1 MLQIYKRTILPEGDF
16 NKVVLQLYWNHTSA
30 WVFSC
35 KFAAYLQNIF
45 SEEHLWTPASDRL
58 SLTIY
63 LIFNFFLSEAKIAKN
78 PLSSLHWSDLI
89 LLLIVYSTYVLQ
101 LLQKLT
107 LSLTKVTHRAVK
119 TTLTRQTRSWHIFL
133 IDILKNA
140 SMYWVYKIG
149 QH

>member
-35 KFAAYLQNIF
+35 KFAAYFQNIF

-101 LLQKLT
+101 LGWSTQ
-107 LSLTKVTHRAVK
+107 V
-119 TTLTRQTRSWHIFL
+119 QTGSWGCYFPCCSILRRNFPNFGTEILALRSAERFRGL
-133 IDILKNA
+133 YF
-140 SMYWVYKIG
+140 S
-149 QH
+149 

>member
-1 MLQIYKRTILPEGDF
+1 MPEGDF

-35 KFAAYLQNIF
+35 KFAAYFQNIF
-45 SEEHLWTPASDRL
+45 SEEHLWTQASDRL

-63 LIFNFFLSEAKIAKN
+63 LIFFFLSKAKIAKN

-107 LSLTKVTHRAVK
+107 LSLTKVTHCAVK

-133 IDILKNA
+133 IDILKNT
-140 SMYWVYKIG
+140 SMYWVYKTD